1 MPAPCFFAARAPE
14 ASLLRMQDRRA
25 TIWTRRRPA
34 AGSTLSYAV
43 VLVALALII
52 LAAAWLLGHQL
63 EAELG
68 RAAPPMA
75 LDHGTV
81 DGHVDGG

>member
-1 MPAPCFFAARAPE
+1 
-14 ASLLRMQDRRA
+14 MQDRRT
-25 TIWTRRRPA
+25 TIWSHRRLS

-43 VLVALALII
+43 VLVAIALII

-68 RAAPPMA
+68 RAAPLVA

-81 DGHVDGG
+81 DGRMDGG

>member
-1 MPAPCFFAARAPE
+1 
-14 ASLLRMQDRRA
+14 MQDRRA
-25 TIWTRRRPA
+25 TISTRRRLST
-34 AGSTLSYAV
+34 GSTFSYAV
-43 VLVALALII
+43 ILVALTVII

-68 RAAPPMA
+68 RAAPRMA

-81 DGHVDGG
+81 DGPVHGS

>member
-1 MPAPCFFAARAPE
+1 
-14 ASLLRMQDRRA
+14 MQDRPA
-25 TIWTRRRPA
+25 TISTRRRLS

-43 VLVALALII
+43 VLVAIALII

-68 RAAPPMA
+68 RAAPLVA

-81 DGHVDGG
+81 DGRMDGG

>member
-1 MPAPCFFAARAPE
+1 MPASCFLAAPATE

-25 TIWTRRRPA
+25 MISTRRRLS

-43 VLVALALII
+43 VLVALAVII
-52 LAAAWLLGHQL
+52 LTAAWLLGHQL

-68 RAAPPMA
+68 RAAR
-75 LDHGTV
+75 
-81 DGHVDGG
+81 

>member
-1 MPAPCFFAARAPE
+1 
-14 ASLLRMQDRRA
+14 LRMQDRRA
-25 TIWTRRRPA
+25 MISTRRRLS

-43 VLVALALII
+43 VLVALAVII

-68 RAAPPMA
+68 RAAR
-75 LDHGTV
+75 
-81 DGHVDGG
+81 

>member
-1 MPAPCFFAARAPE
+1 
-14 ASLLRMQDRRA
+14 MQDRRA
-25 TIWTRRRPA
+25 TISTRRRLS

-43 VLVALALII
+43 VLVAIAVII

-68 RAAPPMA
+68 RAATLVA

-81 DGHVDGG
+81 DGRMDGG

>member
-1 MPAPCFFAARAPE
+1 
-14 ASLLRMQDRRA
+14 MQDRRA
-25 TIWTRRRPA
+25 TISTRRRPS
-34 AGSTLSYAV
+34 AGSKLSYAM

-52 LAAAWLLGHQL
+52 LAAAWLLGRQL

-75 LDHGTV
+75 LDHVSV
-81 DGHVDGG
+81 DGHVDSG

>member
-1 MPAPCFFAARAPE
+1 M
-14 ASLLRMQDRRA
+14 RMQDRRA
-25 TIWTRRRPA
+25 MISTRRHLS

-43 VLVALALII
+43 VLVALAVII

-68 RAAPPMA
+68 RAAPLMV

-81 DGHVDGG
+81 DGQADGG